1 MRYRVAIERMDEAGI
16 PAGPL
21 QVFEAEDE
29 TAAIGIAVGEVD
41 SADFGRP
48 GVATISDA
56 SGHMLLIYTG
66 RTET

>member
-1 MRYRVAIERMDEAGI
+1 MRYRVAIERMDETGI

-29 TAAIGIAVGEVD
+29 AAAIGIAVGEVEATG
-41 SADFGRP
+41 SEQP

-66 RTET
+66 RIER